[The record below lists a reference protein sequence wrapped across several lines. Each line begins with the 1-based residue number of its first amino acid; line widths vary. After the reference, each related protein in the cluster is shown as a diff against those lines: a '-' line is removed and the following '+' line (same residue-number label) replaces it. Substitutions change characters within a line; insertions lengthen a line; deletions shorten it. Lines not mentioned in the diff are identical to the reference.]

1 MEEDPNVMWTHTRFN
16 PAIHPN
22 GNVLMRKNNDV
33 LELNGLTGVLIRT
46 IPITVTGDNSD
57 IIEISQDGSR
67 FIAQGCLVD
76 YESGEILKVNVCPC
90 FWQFTSFLHPY
101 NYKIIYAKN
110 SYAFVVYDLNE
121 NSETEY
127 IVSDNNKFS
136 TAAFAVSKDGRFIA
150 LARRDFEDEYNTYID
165 LFDAK
170 TMKPI
175 RQLEKTV
182 ADGRQINYI
191 RFSENAK
198 YVGYGQKV
206 VGTAKATFFECEPPY
221 KKWELN
227 NEIESEYGY
236 HSLEFI
242 NDDSV
247 YLFYYLSQDHLNSS
261 YIIYDIKNEKKI
273 YSTNKY
279 FSLYPKFNKTYKSL
293 LLSWEVTTAIDLNKL
308 LSGVSVTDNKHFDV
322 LNSEYKNGFLNIN
335 YDFKSPQLNLQ
346 ILDLQ
351 GNSILTKI
359 VPAQNQFMIQLN
371 IPVGI
376 YIVQLTDGKLEYSQ
390 KFIVTE

>member
-182 ADGRQINYI
+182 AEGRQIHYI

-198 YVGYGQKV
+198 YVGYGMNS
-206 VGTAKATFFECEPPY
+206 GYPKATFFECEPPY
-221 KKWELN
+221 KKWEFKN
-227 NEIESEYGY
+227 YEIPLAGY
-236 HSLEFI
+236 NGLEFI
-242 NDDSV
+242 SDDYVFLSST
-247 YLFYYLSQDHLNSS
+247 LSGPPQNHSTIFDITSGKNTFYSDKY
-261 YIIYDIKNEKKI
+261 
-273 YSTNKY
+273 YSTSIKFNNIY
-279 FSLYPKFNKTYKSL
+279 FSLL
-293 LLSWEVTTAIDLNKL
+293 LPWNLTTALDLNKL
-308 LSGVSVTDNKHFDV
+308 LTGVSVNDNKQNEI
-322 LNSEYKNGFLNIN
+322 LNTEYKNGVLNIN
-335 YDFKSPQLNLQ
+335 YDFKSTQLNIQ

-351 GNSILTKI
+351 GNLILKKI
-359 VPAQNQFMIQLN
+359 VPAQNQIMIQLN

-390 KFIVTE
+390 KFIVTN